1 MVEHAP
7 LLPSAGAEGMT
18 DKTYLV
24 QFKPAGISAQLVVAE
39 NAQIYD
45 EHLVFFCL
53 PLRNSI
59 PALIQ
64 FWSSMLIIK
73 PA

>member
-7 LLPSAGAEGMT
+7 LLPSAGAEGMA

-45 EHLVFFCL
+45 EHLVFL
-53 PLRNSI
+53 NSKDEV
-59 PALIQ
+59 AGL
-64 FWSSMLIIK
+64 FLLETVESWFELSD
-73 PA
+73 